1 MDDVVI
7 RVGLNVRN
15 SKSRIQ
21 ILFIITDALYLQVLK
36 SYSSLD
42 QQKFKLYAI
51 LEIKQI
57 LRKQSCLLH

>member
-7 RVGLNVRN
+7 RVGFNVRN

-21 ILFIITDALYLQVLK
+21 ILFIITNALYLQVLK

-51 LEIKQI
+51 SEIKQI
-57 LRKQSCLLH
+57 LRKQSCILH